1 MFWADK
7 ITDEVVKRYQRVIDA
22 GEPIIVRDE
31 KTASGRVHVG
41 SLRSAAM
48 HALVAEGLKERNI
61 PHVFLFEINDFD
73 PMDGLPTYLDASVYT
88 DHMGKQLYKIPSPD
102 PSAKNF
108 AEYYGREYVGV
119 MEEVGFIPR
128 VYRGSELY
136 LSGKMNTVIR
146 QALEKRHLVRQ
157 IYKEESGGERPETWY
172 PLNVVCE
179 HCGKVSTTSVTDF
192 DGEMVTYVCRE
203 NAVEW
208 TRGCSHTGKISPF
221 DGTAKLPWKLEWA
234 AKFVVNGVHFE
245 GGGKDHYTKGG
256 SRQVANRICKEVFE
270 YEPPYGVGNEF
281 FLVGGAK
288 MSSSKGAGVS
298 AREIA
303 DLLPPHLLRLLLI
316 KSDIGRQVNFDP
328 EGDSIPVLFDHYD
341 KIAEKYWQIG
351 KGAAEEDD
359 DTRIFKK
366 SHVLGDTELLK
377 ERFLPR
383 FSQMAFLVQMAH
395 LITEH
400 EVEIMKG
407 SPLTLGDKAEIA
419 LRADYAKRWL
429 SSSAPD
435 EFRFVLQTSLPESAR
450 NITDAQKTAISNSI
464 SAFEALPLWNG
475 ETIHSALH
483 GLKEAS
489 GLAPKD
495 FFTPF
500 YRSLLGKDSGPK
512 LGWFLST
519 LDKEFVLKRLHEL
532 VG

>member
-1 MFWADK
+1 MFWADTL
-7 ITDEVVKRYQRVIDA
+7 TDETVRRYQRIIDN

-48 HALVAEGLKERNI
+48 HALVAEGLKERAI
-61 PHVFLFEINDFD
+61 PCVFLFEINDFD
-73 PMDGLPTYLDASVYT
+73 AMDGMPAYLDPAVYNE
-88 DHMGKQLYKIPSPD
+88 HMGKPLYSIPAPD

-108 AEYYGREYVGV
+108 AEYYGREYLSV

-128 VYRGSELY
+128 VYRASELY
-136 LSGKMNTVIR
+136 LSGKMNDLIR
-146 QALEKRHLVRQ
+146 IAIEKRQLVRT
-157 IYKEESGGERPETWY
+157 IYKEESGSDKPETWY
-172 PLNVVCE
+172 PINVVCQN
-179 HCGKVSTTSVTDF
+179 CGKLSTTSVTDF
-192 DGEMVTYVCRE
+192 DGTEVSYMCRE

-208 TRGCSHTGKISPF
+208 TKGCNHTGKMSPF
-221 DGTAKLPWKLEWA
+221 NGGSKLTWKVDWA

-256 SRQVANRICKEVFE
+256 SRQVANRIAKEVFE

-288 MSSSKGAGVS
+288 MSSSKGAGAS

-303 DLLPPHLLRLLLI
+303 DLIPPHILRLLLI
-316 KSDIGRQVNFDP
+316 KSDIGRQINIDP
-328 EGDSIPVLFDHYD
+328 AGDTIPVLFDHYD
-341 KIAEKYWQIG
+341 KIATKYWNG
-351 KGAAEEDD
+351 DEDD
-359 DTRIFKK
+359 DTRVFIK
-366 SHVLGDTELLK
+366 SHIPGDTVMLK

-383 FSQMAFLVQMAH
+383 FSQIAFLVQMAH

-400 EVEIMKG
+400 EVEVMKG
-407 SPLTLGDKAEIA
+407 SPLTDADKAEIV
-419 LRADYAKRWL
+419 LRSEYARRWL
-429 SSSAPD
+429 ATSAPN
-435 EFRFVLQTSLPESAR
+435 EFRFILQDTLPLIAKDV
-450 NITDAQKTAISNSI
+450 TDAQKTALLAVIASFQSL
-464 SAFEALPLWNG
+464 ATWDG
-475 ETIHSALH
+475 ETIHGALH
-483 GLKEAS
+483 GLKESS

-519 LDKEFVLKRLHEL
+519 LDKQFVINRLTEL
-532 VG
+532 TS